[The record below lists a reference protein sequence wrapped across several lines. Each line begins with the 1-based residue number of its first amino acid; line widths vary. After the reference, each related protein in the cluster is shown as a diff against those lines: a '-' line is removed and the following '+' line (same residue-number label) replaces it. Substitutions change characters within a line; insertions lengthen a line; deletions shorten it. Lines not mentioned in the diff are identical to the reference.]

1 VLSYVLLRGRCRHCG
16 CAISLQYPL
25 VELATALVFL
35 MTYDALFVAGLREGV
50 GDPHVDWP
58 ILIGHWVLYGGLI
71 ALSVMDLE
79 AYMVDVRLTWLI
91 TLVGLAAH
99 TLWTPASSL
108 KHATAL
114 GPSVQLAGDGGWIRP
129 GVEQAGLAVGATVG
143 LLAGAWFFLRGRTGL
158 LPDEQEPVEEVLPD
172 EFPTDQGSSWRW
184 LWLIPLL
191 AFLAAYLVA
200 MLTGGRSAVPPAP
213 GPVGPSVGVVGEYP
227 ALTLEA
233 GMIRLG
239 VGVLASFVALAL
251 VAGHPQP
258 QADAQIMEAI
268 ESEAEAARGNALW
281 ELKLLSPA
289 ILCGAAVLLTL
300 LAAAS
305 PESLQA
311 IGHVL
316 HWNPAGQWQPL
327 WGLATGLTGWII
339 GGAIGWLARIV
350 FTLAFGKEALGMGDV
365 HILAAAGAVAGW
377 PVALIGF
384 FLAAPLALLAIVVI
398 CVRRQSRALPYGPWL
413 ALAFF
418 AAGLFQDCI
427 LRYFHVRWILE

>member
-1 VLSYVLLRGRCRHCG
+1 V
-16 CAISLQYPL
+16 A
-25 VELATALVFL
+25 
-35 MTYDALFVAGLREGV
+35 DA
-50 GDPHVDWP
+50 
-58 ILIGHWVLYGGLI
+58 
-71 ALSVMDLE
+71 
-79 AYMVDVRLTWLI
+79 
-91 TLVGLAAH
+91 
-99 TLWTPASSL
+99 
-108 KHATAL
+108 
-114 GPSVQLAGDGGWIRP
+114 
-129 GVEQAGLAVGATVG
+129 
-143 LLAGAWFFLRGRTGL
+143 
-158 LPDEQEPVEEVLPD
+158 
-172 EFPTDQGSSWRW
+172 
-184 LWLIPLL
+184 
-191 AFLAAYLVA
+191 
-200 MLTGGRSAVPPAP
+200 
-213 GPVGPSVGVVGEYP
+213 YP

-233 GMIRLG
+233 GTIRLG
-239 VGVLASFVALAL
+239 VGVLVSFIALAL

-268 ESEAEAARGNALW
+268 ESEADSARGNALW

-289 ILCGAAVLLTL
+289 ILCGGAVLLTL
-300 LAAAS
+300 LAASS